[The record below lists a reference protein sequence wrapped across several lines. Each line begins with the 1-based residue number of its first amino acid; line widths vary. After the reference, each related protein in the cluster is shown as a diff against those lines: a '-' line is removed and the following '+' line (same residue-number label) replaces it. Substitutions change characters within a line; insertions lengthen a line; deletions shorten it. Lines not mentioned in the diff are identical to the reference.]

1 MNSEVFIASS
11 DGTNLRNITNN
22 PAFDG
27 WPAWSP
33 DGKWI
38 AFASNR
44 ESAYQI
50 YIMDPDGGNIRLVAN
65 TEGRATAPRWSSDS
79 KTIYFTNCRHSDYG
93 YDCEVFVAKL
103 SEADHQ

>member
-1 MNSEVFIASS
+1 MNSEVFVATN
-11 DGTNLRNITNN
+11 DGTNSRNITNN

-50 YIMDPDGGNIRLVAN
+50 YIMDENGGDEKLRAH
-65 TEGRATAPRWSSDS
+65 TEGRGPPPPWDPQRET
-79 KTIYFTNCRHSDYG
+79 KYFTKYIHSHYRDH
-93 YDCEVFVAKL
+93 CEMLYA
-103 SEADHQ
+103 

>member
-1 MNSEVFIASS
+1 M
-11 DGTNLRNITNN
+11 RNITNH

-27 WPAWSP
+27 WPSWSP

-50 YIMDPDGGNIRLVAN
+50 YIMDENGGNVQLVAN
-65 TEGRATAPRWSSDS
+65 TDGRATAPVGRP
-79 KTIYFTNCRHSDYG
+79 IANPFIFIICRHVDYG
-93 YDCEVFVAKL
+93 SDCEVFTAKL
-103 SEADHQ
+103 DQVR